1 MDYNKFEDRISSW
14 IEGDLDLKDRKE
26 FEAFLADNPE
36 YQSKVDEVRNII
48 SRMQESDP

>member
-26 FEAFLADNPE
+26 FEAFLAENPE
-36 YQSKVDEVRNII
+36 YQSKVDAV
-48 SRMQESDP
+48 SYTHLTLPTKA

>member
-26 FEAFLADNPE
+26 FEVFLA
-36 YQSKVDEVRNII
+36 RTLNINKRWMRCVI
-48 SRMQESDP
+48 LSQE

>member
-26 FEAFLADNPE
+26 FEAFLACLLYTSPSPRD
-36 YQSKVDEVRNII
+36 
-48 SRMQESDP
+48 